1 MRGSNYTLNKKK
13 TINAETNVYGD
24 NVVFADFGQ
33 KSASYAPMQMA
44 A

>member
-1 MRGSNYTLNKKK
+1 MREMTDVISINY
-13 TINAETNVYGD
+13 INANDSVYGD

-33 KSASYAPMQMA
+33 KSASFAPTAMA